1 MKLLYKRSGGMV
13 TLSDVQGIRIA
24 GIRRTFVDMRKIE
37 TYIPEEALKDI
48 QEALLAVDAGH
59 IGKYRGCMNW
69 YPVTGSWIPLE
80 GSQPL
85 IGNINERSIEPE
97 LKVEVVIKDEQTEE
111 TVSAI
116 RWVHPYEEPVIN
128 VIQLV

>member
-1 MKLLYKRSGGMV
+1 MKLLYKRSGGMM
-13 TLSDVQGIRIA
+13 TLLDVQGIRIA
-24 GIRRTFVDMRKIE
+24 GMRRTFVDMRKIE

-48 QEALLAVDAGH
+48 QKALLAVDVGH
-59 IGKYRGCMNW
+59 IGKYRGCMNL

-80 GSQPL
+80 GSHPL
-85 IGNINERSIEPE
+85 IGNTDERSVEPE

-111 TVSAI
+111 TISAI
-116 RWVHPYEEPVIN
+116 RRVHPYEEPVIN